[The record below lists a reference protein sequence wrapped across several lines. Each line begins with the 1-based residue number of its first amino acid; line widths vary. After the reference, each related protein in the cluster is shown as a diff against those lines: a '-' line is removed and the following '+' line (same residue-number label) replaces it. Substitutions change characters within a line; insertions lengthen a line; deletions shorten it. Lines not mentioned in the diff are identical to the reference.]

1 MIFGE
6 ATYID
11 IILPLPIKQKFT
23 YQLGDEHLSTAEIG
37 CRVAVPFGRSK
48 IYAGLI
54 DAIHTNKPD
63 YEVKFIIDVLDELM
77 YPTSYIKKADVFV
90 MYASPHTRGT
100 RTSTTPDHVPTPGVH
115 LTYVL

>member
-1 MIFGE
+1 LIFGE

-63 YEVKFIIDVLDELM
+63 YEVKFIIDVLDEL
-77 YPTSYIKKADVFV
+77 PI
-90 MYASPHTRGT
+90 ASTKHFEFWQWIAEM
-100 RTSTTPDHVPTPGVH
+100 VNV
-115 LTYVL
+115 